1 MLDVPSRFDP
11 FAGPELD
18 CVVYTTKAQ
27 SEIWTACYFGGKD
40 ATRAYNESISIDFTG
55 SLDLNSM
62 EQAIQKLLER
72 HESLRATFST
82 DGIYMSIFKELTL
95 EITKVDVSNLD
106 DIHKKDTI
114 DQYIKEDINFFFNLV
129 QGPLIKV
136 GLLKISDKEHK
147 LVITVHHIICDG
159 WSIGIILQDL
169 GAIYSAFVSHKLPD
183 LPKPLRFSDYA
194 NEEQLFSKSDEN
206 KKSDKFWYTMYE
218 SSIPVVNVPT
228 DYPRPLIRTYKS
240 QRLDFSLDANLLSK
254 LKRTG
259 LSSGAS
265 LVTTLLVSF
274 EVFIYQLTRQADIAI
289 GLPSA
294 GQATTG
300 MNHLVGHC
308 VNLLPLRSKP
318 NPKLSFINYLKQ
330 RKSDLL
336 DAYDHPRLSFGSLL
350 QKLNVARD
358 PSRIP
363 LIPIGI
369 NIDMG
374 LADGVNFKNLDFK
387 LTINPKAFEIFEI
400 FLNVSGTDKD
410 LVFEW
415 AFNSALFKPESINEM
430 MVTFEKILQKIVEDP
445 SKTLEQITF
454 RNFATDYVTINA
466 TKKDY
471 PKSTLH
477 ELFAKQVKLFP
488 NSIAV
493 EFNDRKITYSALA
506 KDVNQMA
513 NYLCSQGLTSGQ
525 IVAVSLERSPELIT
539 IIFAILQCGAS
550 YVPID
555 TSYPDNR
562 INLMIEDS
570 NAAFFVG
577 LEYKKNFPSSVI
589 SLIVADIIVAMASFP
604 VEPIS
609 LNVAKESIAYT
620 IYTSGSTGKPKGVQV
635 AHYNVINLIYSMAEA
650 PGITNKDKV
659 FALTTISFDPMVIEV
674 YLPLLF
680 GACIV
685 IVDDSTRSNGQLL
698 LKKAIKDKITFM
710 LGTPSLW
717 QMLIDSDWKTPLNIK
732 AITGGEPLTRPLA
745 QKLLALC
752 SELWNQYGPTETT
765 VCSLLTKISI
775 NDTVISIGK
784 PIANTKIYLLDENR
798 NLVNRGEIGEIAIAG
813 DGVSLGYLKR
823 FALTNEHF
831 VNDVLEGTSDSK
843 MYLTGDL
850 GKILPDGNIQSLG
863 RIDQQ
868 VKVRGYRIELGEIEH
883 SIMSIEG
890 IKSAIVVAKGDV
902 LVAFIVLDSKLINDI
917 DQIQLVRNHLAT
929 QLPNYMIPNIF
940 HILES
945 MPTTINDKIDRKALL
960 DYKFNSENE
969 EKYTAPR
976 TEEESLLASIWKES
990 LQIENIDIFTNF
1002 FEMGGH
1008 SIKAVKVIIEIEKI
1022 TGKRFPLSALFE
1034 YSTVEKF
1041 AKLLRKDQE
1050 INSDCLVPLKP
1061 TGNKTPLFIIHGAGL
1076 NVLNFVNLS
1085 NQFDEDQ
1092 PVYGIQGTAK
1102 EYDEWYESIEAM
1114 AAHYI
1119 DAIVKINP
1127 TGPYALAGFS
1137 FGGVVAFEMT
1147 RQLRQQG
1154 KKVILTGLLDSY
1166 LDSSYYY
1173 ESYSQKKLIRYLD
1186 LTYKRLDFLKE
1197 MLLSWEAFK
1206 MRINSKKDYIVKK
1219 HFGYNNT
1226 MTDQEALALE
1236 QFIEADSMVKTIVD
1250 RYHIKP
1256 QNIEVDLFRSKD
1268 DLHYKLDP
1276 THLGWKKA
1284 ALKGVKI
1291 HNIPGNHL
1299 DILAP
1304 PNDKILARMLQD
1316 ILNKRYLNLILLFS
1330 QIFMNF

>member
-493 EFNDRKITYSALA
+493 EFNDQKITYGALA

-609 LNVAKESIAYT
+609 LNVAKESVAYI

-831 VNDVLEGTSDSK
+831 VNDVLEGKSDSK

-902 LVAFIVLDSKLINDI
+902 LVAFIVLDCKLINDI

-940 HILES
+940 HILEN

-1085 NQFDEDQ
+1085 NQFDEEQ

-1114 AAHYI
+1114 ASHYI

-1127 TGPYALAGFS
+1127 NGPYALAGFS

-1197 MLLSWEAFK
+1197 MLLSWKAFK

>member
-1 MLDVPSRFDP
+1 MLDVPSKFDP

-136 GLLKISDKEHK
+136 GLLKISDKKHK

-159 WSIGIILQDL
+159 WSIGIMLQDL
-169 GAIYSAFVSHKLPD
+169 GAIYSAFVSHELPD

-466 TKKDY
+466 TEKDY

-493 EFNDRKITYSALA
+493 EFNDQKITYGALA

-562 INLMIEDS
+562 ISLMIEDS

-1173 ESYSQKKLIRYLD
+1173 ESYSQKKLIRYLN

-1256 QNIEVDLFRSKD
+1256 QDIEVDLFRSKD

-1316 ILNKRYLNLILLFS
+1316 ILNKRYLNFILLFS

>member
-18 CVVYTTKAQ
+18 CVIYTTKAQ

-136 GLLKISDKEHK
+136 GLLKISDKKHK

-159 WSIGIILQDL
+159 WSIGIMLQDL
-169 GAIYSAFVSHKLPD
+169 GAIYSAFVSHELPD
-183 LPKPLRFSDYA
+183 LPKSLRFSDYA

-430 MVTFEKILQKIVEDP
+430 MFTFEKILQKIVEDP

-466 TKKDY
+466 TEKDY

-493 EFNDRKITYSALA
+493 EFNDQKITYGALA

-589 SLIVADIIVAMASFP
+589 SLIVADIIIAMASFP

-609 LNVAKESIAYT
+609 LNVTKESIAYT

-1256 QNIEVDLFRSKD
+1256 QDIEVDLFRSKD

-1316 ILNKRYLNLILLFS
+1316 ILNKRYLNFILLFS

>member
-1 MLDVPSRFDP
+1 MLDVTSQFDP

-40 ATRAYNESISIDFTG
+40 ATRAYNESISLDFTG
-55 SLDLNSM
+55 SLDVDSM
-62 EQAIQKLLER
+62 DQAIQKLLER

-82 DGIYMSIFKELTL
+82 DGVYMSIFKEMII
-95 EITKVDVSNLD
+95 EITKVDISNLEE
-106 DIHKKDTI
+106 IHKQDTI
-114 DQYIKEDINFFFNLV
+114 DQYIKEDINFLFDLV

-136 GLLKISDKEHK
+136 GLLKISDKDHK

-169 GAIYSAFVSHKLPD
+169 GAIYSALVSHELPD
-183 LPKPLRFSDYA
+183 LPIPLRFSDYA

-206 KKSDKFWYTMYE
+206 KKSERFWYKMYE
-218 SSIPVVNVPT
+218 NSIPVLNVPT

-240 QRLDFSLDANLLSK
+240 QRLDFALDANLLSN
-254 LKRTG
+254 LKQTG

-294 GQATTG
+294 GQAITG

-374 LADGVNFKNLDFK
+374 LADGVNFKDLEFK
-387 LTINPKAFEIFEI
+387 LIINPKAFEIFEI
-400 FLNVSGTDKD
+400 FLNISGTDKN

-415 AFNSALFKPESINEM
+415 AFNNALFKPESINEM
-430 MVTFEKILQKIVEDP
+430 MVTFEKILQKIVKDP

-454 RNFATDYVTINA
+454 RNFASDYVKINA

-477 ELFAKQVKLFP
+477 QLFAKQAKLFP

-493 EFNDRKITYSALA
+493 EFNDQKITYSALA
-506 KDVNQMA
+506 KEVNQMA
-513 NYLCSQGLTSGQ
+513 NYLLSQGLTSGQ
-525 IVAVSLERSPELIT
+525 VVAVSLERSPELIT
-539 IIFAILQCGAS
+539 VIFAILQCGAS

-570 NAAFFVG
+570 NAAFYIG
-577 LEYKKNFPSSVI
+577 LEFKKNFSNSVI
-589 SLIVADIIVAMASFP
+589 SLIISDIIIAMASFP
-604 VEPIS
+604 AEPIS
-609 LNVAKESIAYT
+609 LNVATESVAYI

-635 AHYNVINLIYSMAEA
+635 THYNVINLIYSMAEA
-650 PGITNKDKV
+650 PGISNKDKV

-685 IVDDSTRSNGQLL
+685 IVDDTTRSNGQLL
-698 LKKAIKDKITFM
+698 LKKAINDKITFM

-717 QMLIDSDWKTPLNIK
+717 QMLLDSGWKTPLNIK
-732 AITGGEPLTRPLA
+732 AITGGEPLTKPLA
-745 QKLLALC
+745 QKLLTLC

-798 NLVNRGEIGEIAIAG
+798 NLVNPGEIGEIAIAG

-831 VNDVLEGTSDSK
+831 VTDLLEVKSDRK

-868 VKVRGYRIELGEIEH
+868 VKMRGYRIELGEIEH
-883 SIMSIEG
+883 SLMSIEG

-902 LVAFIVLDSKLINDI
+902 LVAFIVLDCKLINDI

-940 HILES
+940 HILEN

-1085 NQFDEDQ
+1085 NQFDDEQ

-1114 AAHYI
+1114 ASHYI

-1127 TGPYALAGFS
+1127 NGPYALAGFS

-1256 QNIEVDLFRSKD
+1256 QDIEVDLFRSKD

>member
-1 MLDVPSRFDP
+1 MLDLTSKFDP

-27 SEIWTACYFGGKD
+27 SEIWTACYLGGND
-40 ATRAYNESISIDFTG
+40 ANRAYNESISLDFMG
-55 SLDLNSM
+55 ALDPNSLD
-62 EQAIQKLLER
+62 QAVQKLIER

-82 DGIYMSIFKELTL
+82 DGIYMSIFKELKIS
-95 EITKVDVSNLD
+95 ITNVDVSNLEG
-106 DIHKKDTI
+106 IHKQDI
-114 DQYIKEDINFFFNLV
+114 VDEYIKEDINFIFDLV

-147 LVITVHHIICDG
+147 LVLTVHHIICDG
-159 WSIGIILQDL
+159 WSIGIMLQDL
-169 GAIYSAFVSHKLPD
+169 GAIYSALISHQLPD
-183 LPKPLRFSDYA
+183 LSKPLRFSDYA
-194 NEEQLFSKSDEN
+194 NEERLFSDTDDN
-206 KKSDKFWYTMYE
+206 KQCERFWYTMYE
-218 SSIPVVNVPT
+218 NSIPVVNVPS
-228 DYPRPLIRTYKS
+228 DFPRPLIRTYKS
-240 QRLDFSLDANLLSK
+240 QRLDFTLDSNLLSN

-259 LSSGAS
+259 LNSGAS

-274 EVFIYQLTRQADIAI
+274 ELLIYQLTRQADMAI
-289 GLPSA
+289 GLPSS

-318 NPKLSFINYLKQ
+318 NPKLPFIAYLNQ
-330 RKSDLL
+330 RKSELL

-363 LIPIGI
+363 IIPVGI

-415 AFNSALFKPESINEM
+415 AFNSALFKPESINKM

-454 RNFATDYVTINA
+454 RNFATDYGTINA

-488 NSIAV
+488 NSIAI
-493 EFNDRKITYSALA
+493 EFNDQKITYDALG

-513 NYLCSQGLTSGQ
+513 NYLCTQGLTSGQ
-525 IVAVSLERSPELIT
+525 IVAVSIERSPELIT
-539 IIFAILQCGAS
+539 VIFAILQCGAS

-562 INLMIEDS
+562 VNLMIEDS
-570 NAAFFVG
+570 NAAFYVG
-577 LEYKKNFPSSVI
+577 LEYKKNFTNNVI

-609 LNVAKESIAYT
+609 LKVPTAAVAYI

-635 AHYNVINLIYSMAEA
+635 AHYNVINLIYSMAES

-659 FALTTISFDPMVIEV
+659 FALTSISFDPMVLEV

-685 IVDDSTRSNGQLL
+685 IADDNTRNNGQLL
-698 LKKAIKDKITFM
+698 LQKALNDKITFM

-717 QMLIDSDWKTPLNIK
+717 QMLLDSDWNTPLNIK
-732 AITGGEPLTRPLA
+732 AITGGEPLPRPLA
-745 QKLLALC
+745 QKLLTLC

-765 VCSLLTKISI
+765 VCSLLTKITI
-775 NDTVISIGK
+775 NDNVISIGK

-813 DGVSLGYLKR
+813 DGVSLGYLNR
-823 FALTNEHF
+823 FELTNKHF
-831 VNDVLEGTSDSK
+831 VTNEFEGTSDRK

-850 GKILPDGNIQSLG
+850 GKILPNGNIQCFG
-863 RIDQQ
+863 RVDQQ
-868 VKVRGYRIELGEIEH
+868 VKIRGYRIELGEIEQ
-883 SIMSIEG
+883 SLLSIEG
-890 IKSAIVVAKGDV
+890 IKSAIVVAKDDV
-902 LVAFIVLDSKLINDI
+902 LVAFIVLDCKLINDI

-929 QLPNYMIPNIF
+929 QLPNYLIPNIF
-940 HILES
+940 HILEN

-976 TEEESLLASIWKES
+976 TEEESIIASIWKES
-990 LQIENIDIFTNF
+990 LQIEYIDIYNNF

-1008 SIKAVKVIIEIEKI
+1008 SIKAVKVIIELEKI

-1041 AKLLRKDQE
+1041 AKLLRNDQE
-1050 INSDCLVPLKP
+1050 IASECLVPLKP

-1085 NQFDEDQ
+1085 NQFDEEQ

-1102 EYDEWYESIEAM
+1102 KYDKWYESIEAM

-1173 ESYSQKKLIRYLD
+1173 ESFSQKKIIRYLD

-1197 MLLSWEAFK
+1197 MLLSWKAFK
-1206 MRINSKKDYIVKK
+1206 MRINSKKEYLVKK
-1219 HFGYNNT
+1219 HFKYKNT

-1250 RYHIKP
+1250 RYHLKP
-1256 QNIEVDLFRSKD
+1256 QDIEVDLFRSKD

-1276 THLGWKKA
+1276 THLGWKNA
-1284 ALKGVKI
+1284 ALKGVNI

-1304 PNDKILARMLQD
+1304 PNDKILAKMIQD
-1316 ILNKRYLNLILLFS
+1316 ILDKRYLNLILLFS
-1330 QIFMNF
+1330 QVCMIF

>member
-55 SLDLNSM
+55 SLDLNSI

-136 GLLKISDKEHK
+136 GLLKISDKKHK

-159 WSIGIILQDL
+159 WSIGIMLQDL
-169 GAIYSAFVSHKLPD
+169 GAIYSAFVSHELPD

-493 EFNDRKITYSALA
+493 EFNNQKITYGALA

-831 VNDVLEGTSDSK
+831 VNDVLEGKSDSK

-1085 NQFDEDQ
+1085 NQFDDEQ

-1114 AAHYI
+1114 ASHYI

-1127 TGPYALAGFS
+1127 NGPYALAGFS

-1256 QNIEVDLFRSKD
+1256 QDIEVDLFRSKD

>member
-1 MLDVPSRFDP
+1 MLDVTSQFDP

-40 ATRAYNESISIDFTG
+40 ATRAYNESISLDFTG
-55 SLDLNSM
+55 SLDVDSM
-62 EQAIQKLLER
+62 DQAIQKLLER

-82 DGIYMSIFKELTL
+82 DGVYMSIFKEMII
-95 EITKVDVSNLD
+95 EITKVDISNLEE
-106 DIHKKDTI
+106 IHKQDTI
-114 DQYIKEDINFFFNLV
+114 DQYIKEDINFLFDLV

-136 GLLKISDKEHK
+136 GLLKISDKDHK

-169 GAIYSAFVSHKLPD
+169 GAIYSALVSHELPD
-183 LPKPLRFSDYA
+183 LPIPLRFSDYA

-206 KKSDKFWYTMYE
+206 KKSERFWYKMYE
-218 SSIPVVNVPT
+218 NSIPVLNVPT

-240 QRLDFSLDANLLSK
+240 QRLDFALDANLLSN
-254 LKRTG
+254 LKQTG

-294 GQATTG
+294 GQAITG

-374 LADGVNFKNLDFK
+374 LADGVNFKDLEFK
-387 LTINPKAFEIFEI
+387 LIINPKAFEIFEI
-400 FLNVSGTDKD
+400 FLNISGTDKN

-415 AFNSALFKPESINEM
+415 AFNNALFKPESINEM
-430 MVTFEKILQKIVEDP
+430 MVTFEKILQKIVKDP

-454 RNFATDYVTINA
+454 RNFASDYVKINA

-477 ELFAKQVKLFP
+477 QLFAKQAKLFP

-493 EFNDRKITYSALA
+493 EFNDQKITYSALA
-506 KDVNQMA
+506 KEVNQMA
-513 NYLCSQGLTSGQ
+513 NYLLSQGLTSGQ
-525 IVAVSLERSPELIT
+525 VVAVSLERSPELIT
-539 IIFAILQCGAS
+539 VIFAILQCGAS

-570 NAAFFVG
+570 NAAFYIG
-577 LEYKKNFPSSVI
+577 LEFKKNFSNSVI
-589 SLIVADIIVAMASFP
+589 SLIISDIIIAMASFP
-604 VEPIS
+604 AEPIS
-609 LNVAKESIAYT
+609 LNVATESVAYI

-635 AHYNVINLIYSMAEA
+635 THYNVINLIYSMAEA
-650 PGITNKDKV
+650 PGISNKDKV

-685 IVDDSTRSNGQLL
+685 IVDDTTRSNGQLL
-698 LKKAIKDKITFM
+698 LKKAINDKITFM

-717 QMLIDSDWKTPLNIK
+717 QMLLDSGWKTPLNIK
-732 AITGGEPLTRPLA
+732 AITGGEPLTKPLA
-745 QKLLALC
+745 QKLLTLC

-798 NLVNRGEIGEIAIAG
+798 NLVNPGEIGEIAIAG

-831 VNDVLEGTSDSK
+831 VTDLLEVKSDRK

-868 VKVRGYRIELGEIEH
+868 VKMRGYRIELGEIEH
-883 SIMSIEG
+883 SLMSIEG

-902 LVAFIVLDSKLINDI
+902 LVAFIVLDCKLINDI

-940 HILES
+940 HILEN

-1041 AKLLRKDQE
+1041 AKLLRKDKE

-1061 TGNKTPLFIIHGAGL
+1061 NGNKTPLFIIHGAGL

-1085 NQFDEDQ
+1085 NQFDEEQ

-1102 EYDEWYESIEAM
+1102 EYGEWYESIEAM

-1127 TGPYALAGFS
+1127 NGPYALAGFS

-1256 QNIEVDLFRSKD
+1256 QDIEVDLFRSKD

>member
-136 GLLKISDKEHK
+136 GLLKISDKKHK

-159 WSIGIILQDL
+159 WSIGIMLQDL
-169 GAIYSAFVSHKLPD
+169 GAIYSAFVSHELSD

-466 TKKDY
+466 TEKDY

-493 EFNDRKITYSALA
+493 EFNDQKITYGALA

-831 VNDVLEGTSDSK
+831 VNDVLEGKSDSK

-890 IKSAIVVAKGDV
+890 VKSAIVVAKGDV

-1256 QNIEVDLFRSKD
+1256 QDIEVDLFRSKD

-1316 ILNKRYLNLILLFS
+1316 ILNKRYLNFILLFS